1 MRFTETALPGV
12 IIVEAEPHADARGAF
27 ARIYC
32 PAEFRAAGIDF
43 TPTQVNLSR
52 NTARHT
58 LRGMHYQ
65 DPPLAEAK
73 LVRVTHGAIFDVAVD
88 LRPESPAFR
97 RWVGVE
103 LNATSM
109 RGLFLPEGIAHGF
122 LTLSDD
128 TDVLYQMGRDH
139 VPGAGRGVRF
149 DDPAFAIDWPA
160 VPAVISDRDRTWPDF
175 EG

>member
-1 MRFTETALPGV
+1 MRFVETELPGV
-12 IIVEAEPHADARGAF
+12 FVVDAEPHADERGAF

-32 PAEFRAAGIDF
+32 PTEFRAAGIDF
-43 TPTQVNLSR
+43 APTQVNLSR

-65 DPPLAEAK
+65 DPPHAEAK
-73 LVRVTHGAIFDVAVD
+73 LVRVTRGAIFDVAVD
-88 LRPESPAFR
+88 LRRDSPTFS

-122 LTLSDD
+122 LTLCGD
-128 TDVLYQMGRDH
+128 TDILYQMGRDH

-160 VPAVISDRDRTWPDF
+160 APAVISDRDRTWPDF
-175 EG
+175 GT

>member
-1 MRFTETALPGV
+1 MRFVATELPGV
-12 IIVEAEPHADARGAF
+12 VVVEAEPHQDERGAF

-43 TPTQVNLSR
+43 APTQVNLSR
-52 NTARHT
+52 NTHRHT
-58 LRGMHYQ
+58 LRGMHFQ
-65 DPPLAEAK
+65 DPPHAEAK
-73 LVRVTHGAIFDVAVD
+73 LVRVTRGAVFDVAVD

-103 LNATSM
+103 LDETSM

-122 LTLSDD
+122 LTLTDD

-149 DDPAFAIDWPA
+149 DDPAFAVDWPA
-160 VPAVISDRDRTWPDF
+160 EPAVISERDRTWPDF
-175 EG
+175 GA